1 MYFPAEITKG
11 VLMAKEVAWITGA
24 TSGIGAA
31 FAEYFASRGYNLALT
46 GRREPQLKKLAD
58 MLKEK
63 YGCQSRLFLGELSD
77 ETVVSGI
84 EAALRNDTDAR
95 VLVNNAGFAS
105 YGGFHESD
113 LSIHRRMLSVH
124 CDVTVRLTHAA
135 LVPMLAA
142 KKGTII
148 NVASLAGFF
157 PYPNHT
163 MYSATK
169 TFMIN
174 FSESLGIRYR
184 QEGVKFMALC
194 PGMTITDFHTRM
206 GLNADKVYKKS
217 GLEKAL
223 TAQEVVQKAVRCLE
237 KGRLVCI
244 PGWNNRLLKS
254 GSRLVPRKILYKIM
268 RSWIEKRRNH
278 PDFKTRH

>member
-1 MYFPAEITKG
+1 MVKP
-11 VLMAKEVAWITGA
+11 VAWITGA

-31 FAEYFASRGYNLALT
+31 FAEHFASQGYDLVLT
-46 GRREPQLKKLAD
+46 GRRELQLRELAD
-58 MLKEK
+58 MLKVK
-63 YGCQSRLFLGELSD
+63 YGSQFRLFLGELSD
-77 ETVVSGI
+77 EAVVSGI
-84 EAALRNDTDAR
+84 ESALRNDKNAR
-95 VLVNNAGFAS
+95 VLINNAGFAA
-105 YGGFHESD
+105 YGGFHDSD
-113 LSIHRRMLSVH
+113 LTIHRRMLTVH

-135 LVPMLAA
+135 LSPMLAA
-142 KKGTII
+142 GDGIII

-184 QEGVKFMALC
+184 QNGLKIMALC

-206 GLNADKVYKKS
+206 GLDADKVYKKS

-223 TAQEVVQKAVRCLE
+223 TAQKVVQKAIRCLNKE
-237 KGRLVCI
+237 KLVCV

-254 GSRLVPRKILYKIM
+254 CSRLVPRKILYKIM
-268 RSWIEKRRNH
+268 RTWIEKRRNH
-278 PDFKTRH
+278 PDFKIRQ